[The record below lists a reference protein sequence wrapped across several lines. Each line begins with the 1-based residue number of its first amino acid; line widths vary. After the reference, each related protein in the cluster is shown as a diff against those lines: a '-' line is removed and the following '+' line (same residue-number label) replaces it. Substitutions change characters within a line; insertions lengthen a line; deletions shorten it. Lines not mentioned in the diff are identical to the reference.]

1 MQLWEVTRKR
11 AQESLAVW
19 LRHAPNLILGS
30 EGPEVLEDKIA
41 RFEPL
46 AQEVVGLQDAYDET
60 LRAAQ
65 ASLAKLKLLGVK
77 VPAMIEGHLYDNE
90 GLLVE
95 LRKIYRT
102 APRSEATIL
111 VRARELYPMWLLANE
126 AMAALVPSQP
136 PITRRIQKVEHSAAM
151 LKALLDGYS
160 DLIKETSWQAKL
172 LAASKAKLRELTEA
186 TDVLNK
192 RWFKV
197 MDSAF
202 DPGSDEH
209 VALESISTEPF
220 AKVPVVLE
228 IRSVKQGGLKGRQV
242 LIRYA
247 TTGGDHATRSWVKW
261 KVVGEDAD
269 FVNQEPLV
277 KAGNALGPF
286 EVGTE
291 LTIIAEVA
299 NSVGSRT
306 SAPRSIVVA
315 ESIGTTSAGPG

>member
-1 MQLWEVTRKR
+1 MQPWEATKKR

-19 LRHAPNLILGS
+19 VRYVPDLRVGA
-30 EGPEVLEDKIA
+30 EGPEVLEDNIA

-46 AQEVVGLQDAYDET
+46 AQEVTGLQDAYDAT

-65 ASLAKLKLLGVK
+65 ASLDKLKLLGVK
-77 VPAMIEGHLYDNE
+77 VPPMIEAHLHDNE
-90 GLLVE
+90 GLLEE

-111 VRARELYPMWLLANE
+111 MRARELYPIWLLADE
-126 AMAALVPSQP
+126 AMAAMVPSQP
-136 PITRRIQKVEHSAAM
+136 PITRRIQKVGHSAAL

-160 DLIKETSWQAKL
+160 DLIKETSWQAKR
-172 LAASKAKLRELTEA
+172 LAASKAELRELTEA

-209 VALESISTEPF
+209 AALEGISTEPF

-247 TTGGDHATRSWVKW
+247 KTGGDHATRLFVKW
-261 KVVGEDAD
+261 QEVGVDTD
-269 FVNQEPLV
+269 FVNQEPLD

-286 EVGTE
+286 EPGTE
-291 LTIIAEVA
+291 LRIIAEVA

-315 ESIGTTSAGPG
+315 ESIGTPSAGPG